1 MSLALFLIESILTEA
16 NMKKFLLMTE
26 NLWIAA
32 TFAEAGAYESLGIKM
47 EQPRF
52 RETACLRA
60 A

>member
-1 MSLALFLIESILTEA
+1 MDMINIDEQTEA
-16 NMKKFLLMTE
+16 NMQEFFTKLE
-26 NLWIAA
+26 ELWVAA

-47 EQPRF
+47 EQPRQ